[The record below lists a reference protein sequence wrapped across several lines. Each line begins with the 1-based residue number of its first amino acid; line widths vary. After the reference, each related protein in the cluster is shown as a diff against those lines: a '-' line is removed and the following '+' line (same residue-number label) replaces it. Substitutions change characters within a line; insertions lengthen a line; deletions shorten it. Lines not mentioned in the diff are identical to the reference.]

1 MTKNPNL
8 LHNRK
13 KVRTRQI
20 LNQSSLYYLNNRR
33 LSFLPRMFL
42 GFSVVVIILGMLWY
56 LNLFDLQTVV
66 SKPANQ
72 PSEQLTALDL
82 IRQLNWN
89 TTRESNPTNSHTV
102 NSQNKSPSNP
112 LVVLTTQNGTKCT
125 LSLHLNPPENL
136 RPLIYKEP
144 QGWWL
149 PTNCEV
155 NELKAIQILRLN
167 SEEASR
173 LTSQSTLISLQNLDG
188 LDTYALVYFS
198 SKPNNTNLDLKK
210 YLKSLTTNIF
220 SDRFY
225 FNVTS
230 AHDTKKIG
238 DWIYYLDGE
247 CTGPSSYRDPCKL
260 WRSDR
265 NTGTIELLKKDVG
278 NTGKGQVNELT
289 ENLVLRFA
297 NRQDYTEGINLILL
311 NQKTFEYKLLRINRS
326 QWLVFETITIRPGES
341 LYSVYYF

>member
-1 MTKNPNL
+1 MANSLKSLT
-8 LHNRK
+8 NRK
-13 KVRTRQI
+13 KVRTRQV

-33 LSFLPRMFL
+33 LSFLPKIFL
-42 GFSVVVIILGMLWY
+42 GCSIVVVILGLIWY
-56 LNLFDLQTVV
+56 LNVFDL
-66 SKPANQ
+66 PAFFGQ
-72 PSEQLTALDL
+72 PGNRQSEQLTALDL

-89 TTRESNPTNSHTV
+89 TTSQSNATSEQAV
-102 NSQNKSPSNP
+102 NYQSKSSGQLVLLIAQNEA
-112 LVVLTTQNGTKCT
+112 KCT
-125 LSLHLNPPENL
+125 LSLHKQPPKDL
-136 RPLIYKEP
+136 QPIIYKEP

-149 PTNCEV
+149 PNSCEV
-155 NELKAIQILRLN
+155 RELTAIQVLRL
-167 SEEASR
+167 SPEEANK
-173 LTSQSTLISLQNLDG
+173 LASQSALINLQNLDG
-188 LDTYALVYFS
+188 LDTYALVYFDKP
-198 SKPNNTNLDLKK
+198 SKTNFDLKR
-210 YLKSLTTNIF
+210 YLKSLATDIF
-220 SDRFY
+220 PDRFY
-225 FNVTS
+225 FQVTS
-230 AHDTKKIG
+230 THDTKKIG

-297 NRQDYTEGINLILL
+297 NQQDYSEGINLILL
-311 NQKTFEYKLLRINRS
+311 NQKTGEYKLLRVNQS

>member
-1 MTKNPNL
+1 MAKTLNL
-8 LHNRK
+8 LNNRK

-20 LNQSSLYYLNNRR
+20 LDQSSLYYLNNRR
-33 LSFLPRMFL
+33 LSFLPGMFL

-56 LNLFDLQTVV
+56 LNLFDLQIVV
-66 SKPANQ
+66 SKPVNQ

-89 TTRESNPTNSHTV
+89 TTSQSNATSEQAV
-102 NSQNKSPSNP
+102 DYQSKSSSQ
-112 LVVLTTQNGTKCT
+112 LVLLTAQNETKCT
-125 LSLHLNPPENL
+125 LSLHKQPPKDL
-136 RPLIYKEP
+136 KPIIYKEP

-149 PTNCEV
+149 PNSCEV
-155 NELKAIQILRLN
+155 RELTAIQILRLN
-167 SEEASR
+167 PEEVSKLA
-173 LTSQSTLISLQNLDG
+173 SQSWLISLQNLDG
-188 LDTYALVYFS
+188 LDTYALVYFDKP
-198 SKPNNTNLDLKK
+198 SKTNFDLKR
-210 YLKSLTTNIF
+210 YLKSLTADIF
-220 SDRFY
+220 PDRFY
-225 FNVTS
+225 FQVTS
-230 AHDTKKIG
+230 THDTKKIG
-238 DWIYYLDGE
+238 DWIYYLDGK

-311 NQKTFEYKLLRINRS
+311 NQKTLEYKLLRINRS